1 MDDVGPVDTIWS
13 MVRLQIESVSDPL
26 HEDPKAVQAAFQLVA
41 RGAVMGFVPP
51 DADTRRLD
59 GALIDRVLDGMAD
72 QGVGIALRSR
82 GRPLGETLELA
93 LEQTEHSPMPAGE
106 WPSLLDV
113 LGEEQ
118 LALLLSA
125 STSSVRRYAAGT
137 RATPQEIADRLHV
150 LALVVADLAGAYNEF
165 GIRRWFMRPRP
176 QLGGESP
183 WECLGGGWDADGEA
197 AARVR
202 ELAAA
207 LSGAGAT

>member
-1 MDDVGPVDTIWS
+1 
-13 MVRLQIESVSDPL
+13 MVSIRIESIVDPL
-26 HEDPKAVQAAFQLVA
+26 AEDPRAAHAALRLLA
-41 RGAVMGFVPP
+41 RGAVMGFVPA

-59 GALIDRVLDGMAD
+59 GALVDRVLAGMAD
-72 QGVGIALRSR
+72 QGVGVALRAR

-93 LEQTEHSPMPAGE
+93 LEQTEHSPMPDGE

-113 LGEEQ
+113 LGEDT
-118 LALLLSA
+118 LALLLST

-137 RATPQEIADRLHV
+137 RATPQDIADRLHV

-176 QLGGESP
+176 QLDGRSP
-183 WECLGGGWDADGEA
+183 WEWLGGGWDPDGEPA
-197 AARVR
+197 AQVR

-207 LSGAGAT
+207 LAGAGAT